1 MDLTDPS
8 YDNYPLMGFD
18 KNTENRLNTNMDFSW
33 SAKMLSSDPL
43 STINKST
50 IEVYRDF
57 VEVYTDK
64 TNEDFIEFA
73 TKLNDIDEYSARTDY
88 VNPLRYME
96 KRLSL
101 DELFTKLSK
110 DNVYD
115 VIGQDGK
122 PSNMLEND
130 KYLNNKFFKFKPKLV
145 KTNQK
150 LISMMKGMREM
161 KNELNRSVRENPAG
175 DSGHELKIMLGL
187 LINLLYQCLNQD
199 LIFQ

>member
-1 MDLTDPS
+1 
-8 YDNYPLMGFD
+8 
-18 KNTENRLNTNMDFSW
+18 
-33 SAKMLSSDPL
+33 
-43 STINKST
+43 
-50 IEVYRDF
+50 
-57 VEVYTDK
+57 
-64 TNEDFIEFA
+64 
-73 TKLNDIDEYSARTDY
+73 
-88 VNPLRYME
+88 
-96 KRLSL
+96 LSL
-101 DELFTKLSK
+101 DELFRKLSK

-175 DSGHELKIMLGL
+175 DSGHETIRTIKEIAD
-187 LINLLYQCLNQD
+187 CL
-199 LIFQ
+199 